1 MSRLLVKIFNHH
13 TIEKNVYPVFLN
25 ESDAILFLS
34 LSKIKDEEKIS
45 LKHFLMEQVSHIK
58 QVTFR
63 QISLEKFSEEL
74 DPVLT
79 NYKEVVLDVFGNDS
93 LLAIK
98 LY

>member
-63 QISLEKFSEEL
+63 QISL
-74 DPVLT
+74 
-79 NYKEVVLDVFGNDS
+79 
-93 LLAIK
+93 
-98 LY
+98 